1 MAVEIAR
8 HGFVCMSINYK
19 LWNKGIN
26 VKEDAAP
33 MLLVHG
39 TKDETVPHSQAVTMA
54 AALKKAGV
62 EHHLE
67 IVPDAPHTF
76 SLVSPARDFRPLV
89 FSFLDKHL
97 SPAKP

>member
-1 MAVEIAR
+1 ML
-8 HGFVCMSINYK
+8 MTST
-19 LWNKGIN
+19 LPLL
-26 VKEDAAP
+26 AAL
-33 MLLVHG
+33 LLVHG
-39 TKDETVPHSQAVTMA
+39 TKDETVPHSQAETMA

-62 EHHLE
+62 EHQLE

-76 SLVSPARDFRPLV
+76 ALVSPARDFRPLV